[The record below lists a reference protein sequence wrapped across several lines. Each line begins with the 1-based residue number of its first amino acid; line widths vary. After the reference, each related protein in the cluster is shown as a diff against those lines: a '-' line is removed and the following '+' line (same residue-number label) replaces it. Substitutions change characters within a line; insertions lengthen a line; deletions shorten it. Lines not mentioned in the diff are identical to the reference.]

1 MKLEVLSLA
10 ALPSIVIAYWIY
22 RKDSYDREPRR
33 VVLTCFVLGGL
44 ATIPALAI
52 QTIFKDLQMPSSLMS
67 TAVYAFLVI
76 GLSEEV
82 SKFIFLRLYAYPNP
96 AFDEPMDGIVYSV
109 MIGMGFATV
118 ENVLYA
124 ASTNDPYTML
134 ISRALTAVPAHA
146 AFGVTMGAYVGLAK
160 FLRHHQKSYLLSGMM
175 FAVGLHG
182 AYDFFLLQSAYEWM
196 SVLALVV
203 LFLGV
208 RFSQRL
214 INVGLEISPF
224 RHGKKQQK
232 DYYNDFEHDEDN
244 EEDKYV

>member
-1 MKLEVLSLA
+1 MKIEVLFLA
-10 ALPSIVIAYWIY
+10 VLPSIIIAYWIY
-22 RKDSYDREPRR
+22 QKDRFDREPRR
-33 VVLTCFVLGGL
+33 VVLTCFLLGAL
-44 ATIPALAI
+44 ATIPALAV
-52 QTIFKDLQMPSSLMS
+52 QTIFKDMQLPSSLMS
-67 TAVYAFLVI
+67 TAVYAFLII

-82 SKFIFLRLYAYPNP
+82 SKFIFLRLYAYPNV

-124 ASTNDPYTML
+124 MSTNDPYTML

-160 FLRHHQKSYLLSGMM
+160 FLRHHQSSYLLSGLM

-182 AYDFFLLQSAYEWM
+182 AYDFFLLQAAFEWM
-196 SVLALVV
+196 SVLALLV
-203 LFLGV
+203 LFLSI

-214 INVGLEISPF
+214 IKVGLEISPF
-224 RHGKKQQK
+224 RHEKYKRK
-232 DYYNDFEHDEDN
+232 EYLNDN
-244 EEDKYV
+244 EQDEYSEK